1 MIEIP
6 PEKEEHVAKAL
17 EYAWVL
23 GLGALVVLIAF
34 VLLLL
39 KMTPAPFGG

>member
-6 PEKEEHVAKAL
+6 PEKEEQVAKAL
-17 EYAWVL
+17 EYAWIL

-34 VLLLL
+34 VFLLMKLA
-39 KMTPAPFGG
+39 PAPFGG